1 MGIDIHDEER
11 RKALEKFYNMAM
23 DGQYEG
29 IMVKDLTAAYDI
41 GGRSPSWIKVKPDY
55 GGHTRDLDMIVV
67 GAHFAHSGSNYRSQ
81 GISRFTCAV
90 VDQDPKTGATTYH
103 TACRVATGY
112 SFEVTLPRALDGIC
126 IHSEAICV
134 HVRLTTTQRLP
145 VLIIVGAE
153 EAAGACGAAL
163 GRQRHQVERSEVAVG
178 AEGLEPGGSGQARV
192 LHPAGAFVRPA
203 GQGRR
208 DHPVHRQG
216 E

>member
-1 MGIDIHDEER
+1 MNLHIPRISHAHASPRARQHSDPVGIDIHDDER
-11 RKALEKFYNMAM
+11 RKALERFYNMAM
-23 DGQYEG
+23 DGQFEG

-112 SFEVTLPRALDGIC
+112 SFEVTSHRALDGIC
-126 IHSEAICV
+126 IHSEAI
-134 HVRLTTTQRLP
+134 L
-145 VLIIVGAE
+145 
-153 EAAGACGAAL
+153 
-163 GRQRHQVERSEVAVG
+163 
-178 AEGLEPGGSGQARV
+178 
-192 LHPAGAFVRPA
+192 RPRA
-203 GQGRR
+203 PHNNATANGC
-208 DHPVHRQG
+208 PF
-216 E
+216 